1 MEGLRRL
8 SRPAMLA
15 LAEALANGRVGPRPD
30 ASQLGG
36 VVPDSEVRAV
46 RQDLIALAEAGV
58 VAPMV
63 ARMLGALAAERAA
76 AQAVADCYELVWS
89 GDEGPAETRST
100 AVVVQELFLQARR
113 SLMVASYALE
123 RGYGSTLFAG
133 LARRM
138 DELPDLA
145 VRFYVNVERRHQDP
159 RADHVL
165 LDEFVD
171 AFRQKTWPGKRL
183 PEVYYDPR
191 AMVLGGQR
199 ACLHAKCVVIDDE
212 VAFVTSAN
220 FTEAAQ
226 DRNIEAGVL
235 MRDPRSAR
243 SLTGQFASLVSL
255 RKLLRVPGL

>member
-1 MEGLRRL
+1 MEGLRKL

-15 LAEALANGRVGPRPD
+15 LADALANGRIEMRAGPN
-30 ASQLGG
+30 QLAE
-36 VVPDSEVRAV
+36 VVPGSEVGAV
-46 RQDLIALAEAGV
+46 RQALFDLTEAGAAAPV
-58 VAPMV
+58 VAQTL
-63 ARMLGALAAERAA
+63 RALAAERAA
-76 AQAVADCYELVWS
+76 TQAVADRYELVWS
-89 GDEGPAETRST
+89 GDESLAETRST

-113 SLMVASYALE
+113 SLLVASYALE
-123 RGYGSTLFAG
+123 RGDGSTLFAG

-138 DELPDLA
+138 DELPELA

-159 RADHVL
+159 RADQVL

-171 AFRQKTWPGKRL
+171 TFRQRTWPGERV

-191 AMVLGGQR
+191 AMVLGAQR
-199 ACLHAKCVVIDDE
+199 ACLHAKCVVMDGE

-226 DRNIEAGVL
+226 ERNIEAGVL

-243 SLTGQFASLVSL
+243 SLAGQFESLVSAG
-255 RKLLRVPGL
+255 KLLRVPGL